1 MNQPLVSRG
10 VALAHVIPGATP
22 ADLHSAVANR
32 AVAYDD
38 RRLFW
43 EGVVLVDLLMRRFLV
58 RSFRY
63 IHEQPPPLALPPE

>member
-10 VALAHVIPGATP
+10 VALSSIVPGTAP

-32 AVAYDD
+32 AVPYDD

-43 EGVVLVDLLMRRFLV
+43 ERVVLVDLLVRRFLV
-58 RSFRY
+58 CSFRY
-63 IHEQPPPLALPPE
+63 VN